1 MTRKAEQFVHWWK
14 EIPFSFVCFLFQGKA
29 IKPEL
34 NYSMKSFNFFMQCV
48 AGYSPH
54 MSLL

>member
-1 MTRKAEQFVHWWK
+1 MTRTAQQFVHWWK
-14 EIPFSFVCFLFQGKA
+14 EIPFSFVCFLFQGKV

-34 NYSMKSFNFFMQCV
+34 NYSMTSFNFFMQCV
-48 AGYSPH
+48 AGYSTH